1 MGRTMTPTTRR
12 FERAKHLAASSCFV
26 LLAACTANPAEV
38 DGGTDTE
45 PAATTEVA
53 ASESSSVATDESET
67 GSTGGS
73 ALHTYHADARPILE
87 RHCTR
92 CHSEDGIAFGLT
104 DYEDVA
110 AYREAIA
117 VAVDQGTMPPWGIP
131 DGCNTFEGDFSL
143 SDDDR
148 QLLTD
153 WIDDDAPEGDAAEYV
168 PPESL
173 PVASLSRTDLTLE
186 LPEPYRPQLEPDDY
200 RCFVL
205 DWPHDDPMFLTG
217 VEIAPDNA
225 PVVHHLL
232 LYLAEPE
239 WVDDFQA
246 LDEDDSGPGY
256 TCFGGPG
263 GGTLPGYSGPTL
275 AVWAPGSQVGDFPEG
290 TGIAIP
296 PGSKLI
302 VQVHYNTLAD
312 NGLPDQS
319 RVMLKTDRTV
329 EREAHLMP
337 WVAPQWRVDGGMRI
351 PAGEAAAEH
360 EFVATVEDATAF
372 LAPQVPTDVD
382 LEVHMAT
389 HHMHGLGATGRLE
402 VARDDGSDECL
413 VDLPK
418 YDYNWQLMYRLS
430 EPAIVRPQDQ
440 LRMRCSFDNSAGGE
454 DVFWGDGTAE
464 EMCLGFLYVVPR

>member
-1 MGRTMTPTTRR
+1 MTPTTPR
-12 FERAKHLAASSCFV
+12 FERTPKLIATGCLF
-26 LLAACTANPAEV
+26 LLAACSANPAEIA
-38 DGGTDTE
+38 DGTDTDTDT
-45 PAATTEVA
+45 ATTEVV
-53 ASESSSVATDESET
+53 ASES
-67 GSTGGS
+67 GSTTSGEPEPASSGEVS
-73 ALHTYHADARPILE
+73 LHTYHADARPILE

-92 CHSEDGIAFGLT
+92 CHSEGGIAFQLT
-104 DYEDVA
+104 EYEDVA

-131 DGCNTFEGDFSL
+131 DGCNTFDGDFSL
-143 SDDDR
+143 SDEDR

-153 WIDDDAPEGDAAEYV
+153 WIDDDAPEGNAADYNA
-168 PPESL
+168 PEPL
-173 PVASLSRTDLTLE
+173 PIASLSRTDLTLA
-186 LPEPYRPQLEPDDY
+186 LPEPYRPELEPDDY
-200 RCFVL
+200 RCFIL

-217 VEIAPDNA
+217 VEIDPDNA

-239 WVDDFQA
+239 WVDEFEA
-246 LDEDDSGPGY
+246 LDEADSGPGY

-263 GGTLPGYSGPTL
+263 GGTLPGYSGPVL
-275 AVWAPGSQVGDFPEG
+275 AVWAPGSQVGDFPDG
-290 TGIAIP
+290 TGISIA

-319 RVMLKTDRTV
+319 QVMLKTDRTV

-337 WVAPQWRVDGGMRI
+337 WVAPQWRVEGGMRI
-351 PAGEAAAEH
+351 PAGEPSVEH

-372 LAPQVPTDVD
+372 LAPQVPTGVD

-389 HHMHGLGATGRLE
+389 HHMHGLGASGRLE
-402 VARDDGSDECL
+402 VARNDGADECL

-440 LRMRCSFDNSAGGE
+440 LRMQCSFDNSAGGA

-464 EMCLGFLYVVPR
+464 EMCLGFLYVVPQ